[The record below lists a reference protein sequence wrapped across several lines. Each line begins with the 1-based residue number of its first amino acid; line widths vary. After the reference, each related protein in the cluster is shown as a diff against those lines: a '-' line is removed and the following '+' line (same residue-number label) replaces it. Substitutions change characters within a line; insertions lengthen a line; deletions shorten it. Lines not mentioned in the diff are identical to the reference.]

1 MTDRRSK
8 SAASGRA
15 KTIKRTDQGAAEI
28 PQYLPDVVRV
38 TLRLS
43 LPACEWRALGEIAAG
58 IRARTGSDDFDE
70 FAVLRTHSSSEIA
83 GHMLRMPA
91 RDGCSCRHCLIVR
104 KGGA

>member
-1 MTDRRSK
+1 MSDRRSK

-15 KTIKRTDQGAAEI
+15 KTIKRTDSGTAEI

-38 TLRLS
+38 TLRFS
-43 LPACEWRALGEIAAG
+43 LPACEWRALSEIAAG
-58 IRARTGSDDFDE
+58 IRTRTGCDDFDE

-83 GHMLRMPA
+83 EHMLRMSA
-91 RDGCSCRHCLIVR
+91 RDGCNCRHCLITR